1 MSQEIDNTVET
12 KVETPELK
20 KYQYAHLILS
30 CDKCKSEYVL
40 EENVKGG
47 LQFTLP
53 TTNLHKWVLACKNC
67 GNKMML
73 SYIESSKQDDVNETS
88 NEQNTDVIE
97 SVDNTKE

>member
-1 MSQEIDNTVET
+1 MSQETSNIETT
-12 KVETPELK
+12 KVVTPELK
-20 KYQYAHLILS
+20 QYEYAHLILS

-73 SYIESSKQDDVNETS
+73 SYIESSKKDEHVT
-88 NEQNTDVIE
+88 EQEPDTAE
-97 SVDNTKE
+97 SVESTQE